1 MVWSTGQGLRMYY
14 KDGGTL
20 DHFTKDEVIQI
31 YKQLAFSSSEL
42 LNLELT
48 GQFEFTAVLCVCV
61 LL

>member
-1 MVWSTGQGLRMYY
+1 MYY